1 MPGRQRVDND
11 QPADIV
17 CENELMGLREEE
29 SHHKNV

>member
-1 MPGRQRVDND
+1 MPSRQRVNIG

-17 CENELMGLREEE
+17 NENELMGLRGEE